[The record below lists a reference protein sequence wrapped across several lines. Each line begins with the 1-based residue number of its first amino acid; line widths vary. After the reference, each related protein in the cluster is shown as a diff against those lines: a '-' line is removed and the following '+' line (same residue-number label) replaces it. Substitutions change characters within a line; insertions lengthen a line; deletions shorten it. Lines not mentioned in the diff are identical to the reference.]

1 MRLSEVRVQ
10 LRQSGNEVQGRCS
23 ENGAKA
29 RWPRSGLQGRH
40 AQSCQSSLTTG
51 CEAQRLIVALR
62 TCPVQK
68 RGLVLPRS
76 PVLTASPGAN
86 LTPTWQGLHCL
97 GSVSARGPRA
107 VLSHTGASNCL
118 PISGTALHPS
128 PEEPGGPEHTLATH
142 KSTLVW
148 THAHAW
154 VSMLTHTRICLYR
167 HTFECMCPHSH
178 VPSHVLSHTT
188 TQTHLYT
195 LSMKAHTQAHV
206 RRTNSHVHRH
216 AHMCAHLDT

>member
-23 ENGAKA
+23 ENGVKA

-86 LTPTWQGLHCL
+86 LTPTWQGLRCL

-118 PISGTALHPS
+118 PISGIALHPS

-154 VSMLTHTRICLYR
+154 VSMLTHTPVYA
-167 HTFECMCPHSH
+167 
-178 VPSHVLSHTT
+178 
-188 TQTHLYT
+188 YT
-195 LSMKAHTQAHV
+195 GTLLNVCAHT
-206 RRTNSHVHRH
+206 
-216 AHMCAHLDT
+216 HMYLHTCSVTQLLKHTCTHFR